1 MARHTK
7 SRSNSKL
14 FRKIYSPL
22 HHALMATRNVSRGLF
37 RASGVIVNKGL
48 QVVDNTGSSIARHAN
63 MAVRNV
69 TSRKSKGRKDSRKNR
84 KNSTR
89 KNRK

>member
-7 SRSNSKL
+7 TRRSKL

-37 RASGVIVNKGL
+37 SASGAIVNKGL
-48 QVVDNTGSSIARHAN
+48 KVVDNTGSAIARHAN

-69 TSRKSKGRKDSRKNR
+69 TSRKGRKNRQNSRKNR
-84 KNSTR
+84 KSTR

>member
-7 SRSNSKL
+7 TRRSKSKL

-48 QVVDNTGSSIARHAN
+48 QVVDNTGSAIARHAN

-69 TSRKSKGRKDSRKNR
+69 TSRKN
-84 KNSTR
+84 TR
-89 KNRK
+89 KNRKVNTRKNRK

>member
-1 MARHTK
+1 MARRGKT
-7 SRSNSKL
+7 RRMKL
-14 FRKIYSPL
+14 FSKIYSPL

-37 RASGVIVNKGL
+37 HASGTIVNKGL
-48 QVVDNTGSSIARHAN
+48 KVVDNTGSAIARHAN

-69 TSRKSKGRKDSRKNR
+69 TSRKNRRNR
-84 KNSTR
+84 KTTR